1 MPWYNDLR
9 PSEDPNKQDYSLVFP
24 DFSTSEKIRT
34 IDNLLKL
41 REYIS
46 KNIQVKKND
55 KNLILSSWNIKQFG
69 FLKQRLPESYF
80 YIAEIISSF
89 DLVAVQE
96 VKKGLKDLEILMKLL
111 GSDWQYLMTDVT
123 EGNAGNGE
131 RFAYI
136 YNTKRVDFTGLAG
149 EIVLWKELFEE
160 DADDVFQL
168 KRSPYMTG
176 FRAGWKSFA
185 LLSVHLQPGNDTDSK
200 NLRKREVEFLLKA
213 LAAKKKAKTLWTEN
227 IIILGDFNLYKNNKD
242 IVEVFEQNDFIE
254 SNILRGLTTNTGKSG
269 ETFDRM
275 FFKRNEYFEVP
286 TKEQDFKGGVINIF
300 EILFRLYGEYKTEKI
315 FERYAGDDEKAEKY
329 FNIYWRKDQLS
340 DHNPIWI
347 EIDIDSTDQFLRDKR
362 KELDQ

>member
-9 PSEDPNKQDYSLVFP
+9 PSEDPNKQDYSLIFP
-24 DFSTSEKIRT
+24 DFSKAEKIRT
-34 IDNLLKL
+34 INNLLNL
-41 REYIS
+41 RRYIAE
-46 KNIQVKKND
+46 NIQVKKND

-80 YIAEIISSF
+80 YIAEIISGF

-111 GSDWQYLMTDVT
+111 GSDWHYLMTDVT
-123 EGNAGNGE
+123 EGNAGNSE

-149 EIVLWKELFEE
+149 EIVLWKELFENDE
-160 DADDVFQL
+160 DIIQL

-185 LLSVHLQPGNDTDSK
+185 LLSVHLQPGNDDASRT
-200 NLRKREVEFLLKA
+200 LRKREVEFLMKA
-213 LAAKKKAKTLWTEN
+213 LAAKQKAKTLWTEN
-227 IIILGDFNLYKNNKD
+227 IIILGDFNLYKNNAD
-242 IVEVFEQNDFIE
+242 IFEVFKKNDFIE
-254 SNILRGLTTNTGKSG
+254 SNILEGLITNTAKSS

-275 FFKRNEYFEVP
+275 FFKKNDYFEVP
-286 TKEQDFKGGVINIF
+286 TKEKNHKGGVINIF
-300 EILFRLYGEYKTEKI
+300 EILYAIYGEYKAEKI
-315 FERYAGDDEKAEKY
+315 FERFAGDDVKAEKY
-329 FNIYWRKDQLS
+329 FKNYWRKDQMS

-347 EIDIDSTDQFLRDKR
+347 EIDIDSTDQFLRDKK
-362 KELDQ
+362 KELEA

>member
-9 PSEDPNKQDYSLVFP
+9 PNEDPNKQDYSLVFP
-24 DFSTSEKIRT
+24 QFTNAGKIRT

-80 YIAEIISSF
+80 YIAELISSF

-96 VKKGLKDLEILMKLL
+96 VKKGLKDLDILMKLL
-111 GSDWQYLMTDVT
+111 GKDWKYLMTDVT
-123 EGNAGNGE
+123 EGNAGNWE

-160 DADDVFQL
+160 NEESIQL

-176 FRAGWKSFA
+176 FRAGWKLFA
-185 LLSVHLQPGNDTDSK
+185 LLSVHLHPGNDKESQ
-200 NLRKREVEFLLKA
+200 NLRKREVELLMKA

-227 IIILGDFNLYKNNKD
+227 MIILGDFNLYKNNTE
-242 IVEVFEQNDFIE
+242 IFEVSKQNDFIE
-254 SNILRGLTTNTGKSG
+254 SNILEGLTTNTAKSG
-269 ETFDRM
+269 EAFDRM
-275 FFKRNEYFEVP
+275 FFKKNEYFEVP
-286 TKEQDFKGGVINIF
+286 TKENNHKGGVVNIF
-300 EILFRLYGEYKTEKI
+300 DILYTIYGEYKAEEI
-315 FERYAGDDEKAEKY
+315 FKKYADDDAKGEKY
-329 FNIYWRKDQLS
+329 FKNYWRKDQLS
-340 DHNPIWI
+340 DHNPIWV

-362 KELDQ
+362 KELEK

>member
-9 PSEDPNKQDYSLVFP
+9 SSEDPNKQDYSLVFP
-24 DFSTSEKIRT
+24 QFTKTEKVRT

-41 REYIS
+41 RQYIS
-46 KNIQVKKND
+46 KNIQVKKTD

-89 DLVAVQE
+89 DLVAIQE

-111 GSDWQYLMTDVT
+111 GEDWNYLMNDVT
-123 EGNAGNGE
+123 EGNAGNSE

-160 DADDVFQL
+160 NEEIIQL

-176 FRAGWKSFA
+176 FRAGWKAFA
-185 LLSVHLQPGNDTDSK
+185 LLSVHLQPGNDAGSRS
-200 NLRKREVEFLLKA
+200 LRKREVEFLMKA
-213 LAAKKKAKTLWTEN
+213 LTAKKKAKTLWTEN
-227 IIILGDFNLYKNNKD
+227 IIILGDFNLYKNNEE
-242 IVEVFEQNDFIE
+242 IFEAFRKNDFIE
-254 SNILRGLTTNTGKSG
+254 SDILKDLTTNTAKSG
-269 ETFDRM
+269 ESFDRM
-275 FFKRNEYFEVP
+275 FFKQNDYFEVP
-286 TKEQDFKGGVINIF
+286 RKENHKGGVVNIF
-300 EILFRLYGEYKTEKI
+300 DILYTIYGEYKAEKI
-315 FERYAGDDEKAEKY
+315 FEKFAGDDAKGEKY
-329 FNIYWRKDQLS
+329 FKNYWRKDQLS

-347 EIDIDSTDQFLRDKR
+347 EIDIDSTDRFLRDKR
-362 KELDQ
+362 KELEQ